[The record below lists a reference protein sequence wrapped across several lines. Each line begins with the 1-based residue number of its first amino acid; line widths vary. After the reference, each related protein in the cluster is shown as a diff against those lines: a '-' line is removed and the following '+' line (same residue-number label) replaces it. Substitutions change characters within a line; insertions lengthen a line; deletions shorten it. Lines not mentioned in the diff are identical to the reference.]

1 MIWIIT
7 VKKKKKNASKTN
19 KTLLHLNNAWSWK
32 NPKFVFVICICP
44 SLTTQPPLP
53 PRFQKNKSNLNL
65 NRKKIGLCYLFS
77 KTWWVINEFETKW
90 SLAL

>member
-44 SLTTQPPLP
+44 SLTTQPPSP
-53 PRFQKNKSNLNL
+53 PPASKKT
-65 NRKKIGLCYLFS
+65 NR
-77 KTWWVINEFETKW
+77 T
-90 SLAL
+90 